1 MQVSKAL
8 DYAIRSLTHMGNNP
22 DRRCGIREISENR
35 HVPDKYLAKIMGRLV
50 KSGIVR
56 SGRGASGGYM
66 LARDPSELNLRH
78 VYEAIEGEIQIIDC
92 MNEDGPCALYQNCT
106 QITVWDKIQTEMLKT
121 LERISLESLTDAKA
135 KNREKKK

>member
-22 DRRCGIREISENR
+22 DRRCGIREISESR

-56 SGRGASGGYM
+56 SGRGPAGGYM
-66 LARDPSELNLRH
+66 LARDPAELNLRD
-78 VYEAIEGEIQIIDC
+78 VYEAIEGEIHIIDC
-92 MNEDGPCALYQNCT
+92 MNEDGPCALYQDCT
-106 QITVWDKIQTEMLKT
+106 QIAVWDKIQIEMLKT
-121 LERISLESLTDAKA
+121 LQRISLESLTD
-135 KNREKKK
+135 KNKKRKRT